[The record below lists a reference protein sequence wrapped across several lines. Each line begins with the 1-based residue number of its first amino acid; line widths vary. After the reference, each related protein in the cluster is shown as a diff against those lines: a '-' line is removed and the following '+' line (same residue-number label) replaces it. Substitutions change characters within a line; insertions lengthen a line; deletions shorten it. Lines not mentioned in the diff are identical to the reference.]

1 MYRSCSYA
9 VFGSAAM
16 TIMVCGPENIELEKK
31 YADALKEIKQ
41 YRISESKLLLLD
53 EKEQIKI
60 VLRNVD

>member
-1 MYRSCSYA
+1 M
-9 VFGSAAM
+9 FGSAAM